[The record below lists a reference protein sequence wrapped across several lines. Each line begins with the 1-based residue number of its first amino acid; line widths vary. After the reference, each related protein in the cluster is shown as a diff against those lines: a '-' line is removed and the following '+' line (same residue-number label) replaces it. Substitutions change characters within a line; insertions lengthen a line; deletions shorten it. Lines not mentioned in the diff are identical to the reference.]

1 MLMRRATTPVWLL
14 APLLL
19 IVYLL
24 YQPGLSG
31 GFVFDDGGSITE
43 NEWIKIDRLTPAAL
57 QGAAGSFHGSPFG
70 RPLVMLTFALDHL
83 AAGLDPAQF
92 KRTNLLIHL
101 ANGGLLFV
109 LAMLILEALRRRGA
123 VAPAVDLSP
132 RRIRWLALLV
142 TALWLLHPL
151 ALTSVLYVVQRMT
164 SLAALFSLVAL
175 ALYLWGRLRLL
186 DRRAGWPLIAL
197 SLGVATPLAVLS
209 KENALLIPLFLLLVE
224 WLILGFSAPAPQR
237 RRLSGLFTVLVGL
250 PALAVALYL
259 LGHPALITGGYA
271 GRPFSLAERVMTE
284 GRVLWFYLRLIVLPS
299 VSQMGL
305 FHDDFPLSRSLFDP
319 WITLPAL
326 VGLVALVLAALWWR
340 RRAPLFAF
348 GVLFFCAGHLMESTV
363 FPLEIAHEHRNYLP
377 MIGILLAV
385 AYYATHPTVVASR
398 ARMATVALLVALLAQ
413 LTWVRV
419 GLWSDPWQQS
429 VAEATY
435 HPDSPRAQFE
445 LGRSYFLL
453 LRQEERASARALLAE
468 EARARFTRS
477 YRLNGLF
484 LAGLF
489 GNLLLADE
497 LGEAQ
502 DPELVARLERHLREQ
517 TLSADTVNLLHQL
530 SRARL
535 GASCSVDLALI
546 ARLYRAALDN
556 PTLVGRHRSM
566 LLSEVT
572 VHALM
577 VGDFEAALVAA
588 REALAGDRT
597 LPQYWLNYA
606 NLLIRAG
613 RLAEAERLLEEFG
626 RTSLARW
633 NAARLSVVE
642 QRLREARM
650 GDELSGRP
658 SEGGR
663 SGG

>member
-1 MLMRRATTPVWLL
+1 MRRATTPVWLL